1 MTEET
6 LNILL
11 VDDHP
16 LVREGLRA
24 LLTSL
29 PGMTIVGEADNG
41 EEAVTKAE
49 ELQPDII
56 LIDFFLNS
64 AGEAIMRG

>member
-1 MTEET
+1 MIEET
-6 LNILL
+6 FNILL
-11 VDDHP
+11 VDDHA

-29 PGMTIVGEADNG
+29 PGMNIVGEAGNG
-41 EEAVTKAE
+41 EEAISKAE

-56 LIDFFLNS
+56 
-64 AGEAIMRG
+64 